1 MAKQQVVIES
11 ENVESAIK
19 EGLKRLGKK
28 QSEAD
33 IEILQDA
40 SPGLFEQDEQPAR
53 VRLSADGT
61 DLKQLMEYILSS
73 VLELMGIEEY
83 TLDVSI
89 DEDFYRANI
98 QSNDQQRFIIG
109 PEGETLN
116 AIQHILQ
123 CAIRRQSDEPINLV
137 VNAGDYRQRRRE
149 TLEERTRRSV
159 EKAIDEGR
167 EIELEPMVAY
177 ERKII
182 HGVIDTQDD
191 AKSMSIGEDA
201 DRRVVIRP
209 KGKA

>member
-11 ENVESAIK
+11 ENIESAIK

-73 VLELMGIEEY
+73 VLELMGIKEY
-83 TLDVSI
+83 AIDVSI

-98 QSNDQQRFIIG
+98 QSDDQQRFIIG

-137 VNAGDYRQRRRE
+137 VNAGDYRQRRRK
-149 TLEERTRRSV
+149 TLEKRAQRTA
-159 EKAIDEGR
+159 EKALDEDR

-182 HGVIDTQDD
+182 HEVIDTQDD